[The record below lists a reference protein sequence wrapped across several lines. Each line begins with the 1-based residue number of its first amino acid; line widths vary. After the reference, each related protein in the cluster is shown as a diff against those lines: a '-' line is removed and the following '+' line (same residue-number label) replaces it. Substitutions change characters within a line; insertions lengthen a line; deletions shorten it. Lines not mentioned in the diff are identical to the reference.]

1 MKVYSSRIS
10 NLNIKYETNGWR
22 PLPHTDPG
30 PVDKW
35 TKCLQE
41 FSDLDPGLVLGP
53 LSQMTINYHQQVS
66 SEDWPNIHHRTSV
79 PVFPGSWEEAAKT
92 WSGSHHQDA
101 SWRAGQI
108 TDDDDQA
115 MIVSVVLPPDWLMP
129 QTFHQAEAKHWAW
142 ERGRV
147 TPVNRCQA
155 ASDQTCV
162 TLIPRLVHRKLS
174 SPVSGMSKLSLHDL
188 WDLQCTELNVYLQG

>member
-1 MKVYSSRIS
+1 MKQTDDVPSP
-10 NLNIKYETNGWR
+10 TQTWR
-22 PLPHTDPG
+22 

-66 SEDWPNIHHRTSV
+66 SEERTQYSPSDICPRLPGKLRGGRQDLIRFSSSRRQLESRANYRWWWPGH
-79 PVFPGSWEEAAKT
+79 
-92 WSGSHHQDA
+92 DC
-101 SWRAGQI
+101 
-108 TDDDDQA
+108 
-115 MIVSVVLPPDWLMP
+115 VSCTPQDWLMP

-155 ASDQTCV
+155 ASDLTCV

-188 WDLQCTELNVYLQG
+188 WDLQWSSMYICKAKYLG